1 MAAVSSM
8 VLYKDDSV
16 EVQYLDGS
24 RLQLSPCGS
33 EFLLEKA
40 LPPSAHVLQ
49 PMERICQR
57 TQFVTSNHRNLL
69 IQALDFRNR
78 FSAKPYL
85 PHNLID
91 PHNKVQH
98 MKDIPEVKWSRNK
111 ANRIAFTNSGEVK
124 VCSCDDNAFLYLS
137 PSKLEFSVKYLCTCS
152 ENTNATYDT
161 VTGPSHP
168 PVHKLSQE
176 MSTKLCQKKITQK
189 KSKDADHN
197 ISKKNNEE
205 NYKQLKPF
213 KDRQVFTWV
222 IQHHSVL
229 SFPAIWK
236 YPLSLALSFSNCH
249 TPNQLGGTENQV
261 LKETEECKHVC
272 SLVSN
277 DEESDAQVSL
287 PPEAL
292 PLNCPDPHLHRWV
305 FKDFISPED
314 EHIEQWQRAE
324 LIKIVLCQGV
334 VYRLIEGATSTIEI
348 YPGDGSVIRSQGD
361 FAKYFIHYM
370 EKNGLN
376 QRVEKMYAIN
386 YLPPDV
392 PGQTYSIRSIISYA
406 YRILQ
411 CFHQMRYSNSLQNHL
426 CCWNRYTET
435 VIQHSL
441 EDHQPVEGRCNLKL
455 CEDQQQLV
463 VLDSPV
469 LTRRTALQELE
480 KLRRFIYI
488 TENSGLLGK
497 ASFKD
502 KPASKSNENIHKNA
516 GSLQQPEGSDVKE
529 VLTQI
534 SKTVQDIEA
543 LLAARSSELQKS
555 V

>member
-8 VLYKDDSV
+8 VLYEDDSV
-16 EVQYLDGS
+16 EVRYLDGS

-40 LPPSAHVLQ
+40 LPLSAHVLQ
-49 PMERICQR
+49 PMERIRQR
-57 TQFVTSNHRNLL
+57 TQFVTSNHKELL

-78 FSAKPYL
+78 FSVKPYL

-98 MKDIPEVKWSRNK
+98 MKGIPEVKWSRNK
-111 ANRIAFTNSGEVK
+111 ANRIALTDSGEVK
-124 VCSCDDNAFLYLS
+124 VCSCDDNTFLYLS
-137 PSKLEFSVKYLCTCS
+137 PSKLEFSVKYLCSCS
-152 ENTNATYDT
+152 ENTYTTYDT
-161 VTGPSHP
+161 VTGPSQP
-168 PVHKLSQE
+168 SVHKLSQE
-176 MSTKLCQKKITQK
+176 MSTKSCQKKIPPK
-189 KSKDADHN
+189 KSKDAGHD
-197 ISKKNNEE
+197 ISNKNNGE
-205 NYKQLKPF
+205 NYKLKPF
-213 KDRQVFTWV
+213 KDGQVFTWV
-222 IQHHSVL
+222 IQHYSVL

-236 YPLSLALSFSNCH
+236 YPLSLALSFSKCH
-249 TPNQLGGTENQV
+249 THNRLGGTENQV
-261 LKETEECKHVC
+261 LKESEESKHVR

-277 DEESDAQVSL
+277 VEESDAQVSL
-287 PPEAL
+287 PPKAL
-292 PLNCPDPHLHRWV
+292 PLNCPAPHLHRWV
-305 FKDFISPED
+305 FKDFILPED

-392 PGQTYSIRSIISYA
+392 PGQTYSIRSIIIYA

-411 CFHQMRYSNSLQNHL
+411 CFHQMRYSNSLQNHF
-426 CCWNRYTET
+426 CCWKRHTET

-455 CEDQQQLV
+455 CEDQQLV

-469 LTRRTALQELE
+469 LTRRAALGELE

-488 TENSGLLGK
+488 TEHSGVLKK
-497 ASFKD
+497 ASFKE
-502 KPASKSNENIHKNA
+502 KPAYKSNGNINENTD
-516 GSLQQPEGSDVKE
+516 SLQQPEGSDVKE

-534 SKTVQDIEA
+534 SKTVKDIEA